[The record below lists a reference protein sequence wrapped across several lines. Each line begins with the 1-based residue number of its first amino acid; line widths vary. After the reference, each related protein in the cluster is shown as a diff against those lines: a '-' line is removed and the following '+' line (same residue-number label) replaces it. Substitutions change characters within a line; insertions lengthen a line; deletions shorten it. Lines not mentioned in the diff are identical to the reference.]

1 MSGTIGLEFERVM
14 GQRVMGQQFRVQIQ
28 ELSSARGGCRMGI
41 SA

>member
-14 GQRVMGQQFRVQIQ
+14 GSQFSVQVQ

-41 SA
+41 RA